1 MGKGSFMTQSNLEA
15 VQSEPKIRKKRKLKK
30 ESKTFM
36 ISSVSVLLFLLLW
49 EIASQNEWINP
60 LFISSPIEIAKAA
73 VGMVQEVSFWENMK
87 VSGYEFIAGFALAIF
102 IGIPIGVFSGWN
114 SYFNAVVN
122 PFISGLYVTPK
133 VALLPVIIIAFG
145 IGPASKIVIVF
156 LMAFFPIVMSAQKAM
171 LTLDQNLIKA
181 ARTFNA
187 SEFQIFKTI
196 ALPSTVPFLLNGI
209 RLGIGQGLIA
219 VVVGELFAST
229 AGIGYQLTSNGQN
242 LQTDR
247 MFVGVLVITITGIIL
262 TSLLG
267 VIERRFSSW
276 KPDHS

>member
-1 MGKGSFMTQSNLEA
+1 MTQSNIQVA
-15 VQSEPKIRKKRKLKK
+15 KSEPNIKKKWKLKK
-30 ESKTFM
+30 ESKTFL
-36 ISSVSVLLFLLLW
+36 ISSISVLLFLLLW

-73 VGMVQEVSFWENMK
+73 VGMVQEASFWENMK

-114 SYFNAVVN
+114 PYFNAVVN

-133 VALLPVIIIAFG
+133 VALLPVIVIAFG

-181 ARTFNA
+181 AKTFNA

-247 MFVGVLVITITGIIL
+247 MFVGVLVITITGLIL
-262 TSLLG
+262 TTLLG
-267 VIERRFSSW
+267 VIEKRFSSW
-276 KPDHS
+276 KPDHR

>member
-1 MGKGSFMTQSNLEA
+1 MAKSTIQLTQSKH
-15 VQSEPKIRKKRKLKK
+15 KIKKAKKIKK
-30 ESKTFM
+30 EKKSFF
-36 ISSVSVLLFLLLW
+36 ISVASVLIFLLLW
-49 EIASQNEWINP
+49 EVASQNEWINP
-60 LFISSPIEIAKAA
+60 LFISSPVEIAQAA
-73 VGMVQEVSFWENMK
+73 VLMVQEVSFWENMK
-87 VSGYEFIAGFALAIF
+87 VSGYEFVSGFVLAIL
-102 IGIPIGVFSGWN
+102 IGIPLGVLSGWN
-114 SYFNAVVN
+114 SNFNAVVN

-267 VIERRFSSW
+267 IIERRFSSW
-276 KPDHS
+276 KPENS

>member
-1 MGKGSFMTQSNLEA
+1 MTKGMIELTQSKH
-15 VQSEPKIRKKRKLKK
+15 KIKKAKKLKK
-30 ESKTFM
+30 EKKSFF
-36 ISSVSVLLFLLLW
+36 ISVASVLLFLLLW
-49 EIASQNEWINP
+49 EAASHNEWINP
-60 LFISSPIEIAKAA
+60 LFISSPIEIAQAA
-73 VGMVQEVSFWENMK
+73 VLMVQEVSFWENMK
-87 VSGYEFIAGFALAIF
+87 VSGYEFVSGFVLAIL
-102 IGIPIGVFSGWN
+102 IGIPIGVLSGWN
-114 SYFNAVVN
+114 SNFNAVVN

-181 ARTFNA
+181 ARTFSA

-267 VIERRFSSW
+267 IIERRFSSW
-276 KPDHS
+276 KPENS

>member
-1 MGKGSFMTQSNLEA
+1 MTQSNLQA
-15 VQSEPKIRKKRKLKK
+15 VQSEPKIKKKWKLKK
-30 ESKTFM
+30 ESKTYM
-36 ISSVSVLLFLLLW
+36 ISSVSVLLFLLFW
-49 EIASQNEWINP
+49 EFASQNEWINP
-60 LFISSPIEIAKAA
+60 LFISSPIEIVKAA
-73 VGMVQEVSFWENMK
+73 VVMVQEVSFWENMK
-87 VSGYEFIAGFALAIF
+87 VSGYEFIAGFSLAIF

-114 SYFNAVVN
+114 PYFNAVVN

-133 VALLPVIIIAFG
+133 VALLPVIVIAFG

-247 MFVGVLVITITGIIL
+247 MFVGVLVITLTGLIL
-262 TSLLG
+262 TTLLG

-276 KPDHS
+276 KPDHR

>member
-1 MGKGSFMTQSNLEA
+1 MTKGTIQLTQSK
-15 VQSEPKIRKKRKLKK
+15 QKIKKAKKIKK
-30 ESKTFM
+30 EKKSFF
-36 ISSVSVLLFLLLW
+36 ISVASVFIFLLLW
-49 EIASQNEWINP
+49 EVASQNEWINP
-60 LFISSPIEIAKAA
+60 LFISSPIEIAQAA
-73 VGMVQEVSFWENMK
+73 VIMVQEASFWENMK
-87 VSGYEFIAGFALAIF
+87 VSGYEFIAGFVLAILF
-102 IGIPIGVFSGWN
+102 GIPIGVLSGWN
-114 SYFNAVVN
+114 SNFNAVVN

-181 ARTFNA
+181 ARTFSA

-267 VIERRFSSW
+267 IIERRFSSW
-276 KPDHS
+276 KPENR

>member
-1 MGKGSFMTQSNLEA
+1 MAKSTIQLTQTKH
-15 VQSEPKIRKKRKLKK
+15 KIKKAKKIKK
-30 ESKTFM
+30 EKKTFF
-36 ISSVSVLLFLLLW
+36 ISVASVLIFLLLW
-49 EIASQNEWINP
+49 EVASQNEWINP
-60 LFISSPIEIAKAA
+60 LFISSPVEIAQAA
-73 VGMVQEVSFWENMK
+73 VLMVQEVSFWENMK
-87 VSGYEFIAGFALAIF
+87 VSGYEFVSGFVLAIL
-102 IGIPIGVFSGWN
+102 IGIPLGVLSGWN
-114 SYFNAVVN
+114 SNFNAVVN

-267 VIERRFSSW
+267 IIERRFSSW
-276 KPDHS
+276 KPENN

>member
-1 MGKGSFMTQSNLEA
+1 MTKGTIQLTQSKH
-15 VQSEPKIRKKRKLKK
+15 KIKKAKKIKK
-30 ESKTFM
+30 EKKSFF
-36 ISSVSVLLFLLLW
+36 ISVASVLIFLLLW
-49 EIASQNEWINP
+49 EVASQNEWINP
-60 LFISSPIEIAKAA
+60 LFISSPIEIAQAA
-73 VGMVQEVSFWENMK
+73 VLMVQEASFWENMK
-87 VSGYEFIAGFALAIF
+87 VSGYEFIAGFVLAIL
-102 IGIPIGVFSGWN
+102 IGIPIGVLSGWN
-114 SYFNAVVN
+114 SNFNAVVN

-181 ARTFNA
+181 ARTFSA
-187 SEFQIFKTI
+187 SELQIFKTI

-267 VIERRFSSW
+267 IIERRFSSW
-276 KPDHS
+276 KPENSF

>member
-1 MGKGSFMTQSNLEA
+1 MTKGTIELTQSKQE
-15 VQSEPKIRKKRKLKK
+15 IKKAKKMKK
-30 ESKTFM
+30 EKKSFF
-36 ISSVSVLLFLLLW
+36 ISVASVLLFLLLW
-49 EIASQNEWINP
+49 ETASQNEWINP
-60 LFISSPIEIAKAA
+60 LFISSPIEIAQAA
-73 VGMVQEVSFWENMK
+73 VLMVQEVSFWENMK
-87 VSGYEFIAGFALAIF
+87 VSGYEFVSGFVLAIL
-102 IGIPIGVFSGWN
+102 IGIPIGVLSGWN
-114 SYFNAVVN
+114 STFNAVVN

-181 ARTFNA
+181 ARTFSA

-267 VIERRFSSW
+267 IIERRFSSW
-276 KPDHS
+276 KPENS

>member
-1 MGKGSFMTQSNLEA
+1 MKGEHYDEGYDRTYTIKAQDKKGEENE
-15 VQSEPKIRKKRKLKK
+15 KRKK
-30 ESKTFM
+30 SFF
-36 ISSVSVLLFLLLW
+36 ISVASVLLFLLLW
-49 EIASQNEWINP
+49 ETASQNEWINP
-60 LFISSPIEIAKAA
+60 LFISSPIEIAQAA
-73 VGMVQEVSFWENMK
+73 VLMVQEVSFWENMK
-87 VSGYEFIAGFALAIF
+87 VSGYEFVSGFVLAIL
-102 IGIPIGVFSGWN
+102 IGIPIGVLSGWN
-114 SYFNAVVN
+114 STFNAVVN

-181 ARTFNA
+181 ARTFSA

-267 VIERRFSSW
+267 IIERRFSSW
-276 KPDHS
+276 KPENS

>member
-1 MGKGSFMTQSNLEA
+1 MTKGTIELTQSKH
-15 VQSEPKIRKKRKLKK
+15 KIKKTKKMKK
-30 ESKTFM
+30 EKKSFF
-36 ISSVSVLLFLLLW
+36 ISVASVLLFLVLW
-49 EIASQNEWINP
+49 EAASQNEWINP
-60 LFISSPIEIAKAA
+60 LFISSPIEIAHAA
-73 VGMVQEVSFWENMK
+73 VLMVQEVSFWENMK
-87 VSGYEFIAGFALAIF
+87 VSGYEFVSGFVLAIL
-102 IGIPIGVFSGWN
+102 IGIPIGVLSGWN
-114 SYFNAVVN
+114 STFNAVVN

-181 ARTFNA
+181 ARTFSA

-267 VIERRFSSW
+267 IIERRFSSW
-276 KPDHS
+276 KPENS

>member
-1 MGKGSFMTQSNLEA
+1 MTKGTIQLTQSKH
-15 VQSEPKIRKKRKLKK
+15 KIKKAKKIKK
-30 ESKTFM
+30 EKKSFF
-36 ISSVSVLLFLLLW
+36 ISVASVLIFLLIW
-49 EIASQNEWINP
+49 EVASQNEWINP
-60 LFISSPIEIAKAA
+60 LFISSPIEIAQAA
-73 VGMVQEVSFWENMK
+73 VLMVQEISFWENMK
-87 VSGYEFIAGFALAIF
+87 VSGYEFIAGFVLAIL
-102 IGIPIGVFSGWN
+102 IGIPIGVLSGWN
-114 SYFNAVVN
+114 SNFNAVVN

-181 ARTFNA
+181 ARTFSA

-267 VIERRFSSW
+267 IIERHFSSW
-276 KPDHS
+276 KPENS

>member
-1 MGKGSFMTQSNLEA
+1 M
-15 VQSEPKIRKKRKLKK
+15 
-30 ESKTFM
+30 
-36 ISSVSVLLFLLLW
+36 
-49 EIASQNEWINP
+49 
-60 LFISSPIEIAKAA
+60 
-73 VGMVQEVSFWENMK
+73 
-87 VSGYEFIAGFALAIF
+87 AGFALAILV
-102 IGIPIGVFSGWN
+102 GIPIGVFSGWN
-114 SYFNAVVN
+114 KYFNAIVN

-133 VALLPVIIIAFG
+133 VALLPVIVIAFG
-145 IGPASKIVIVF
+145 IGPASKLLSYF

-171 LTLDQNLIKA
+171 VTLDQNLIKA

-247 MFVGVLVITITGIIL
+247 MF
-262 TSLLG
+262 LLAY
-267 VIERRFSSW
+267 
-276 KPDHS
+276 

>member
-1 MGKGSFMTQSNLEA
+1 MAKSTIQLTQTKH
-15 VQSEPKIRKKRKLKK
+15 KIKKAKKIKK
-30 ESKTFM
+30 EKKSFF
-36 ISSVSVLLFLLLW
+36 ISVASVLIFLLLW
-49 EIASQNEWINP
+49 EVASQNKWINP
-60 LFISSPIEIAKAA
+60 LFISSPVEIAQAA
-73 VGMVQEVSFWENMK
+73 VLMVQEVSFWENMK
-87 VSGYEFIAGFALAIF
+87 VSGYEFVSGFVLAIL
-102 IGIPIGVFSGWN
+102 IGIPLGVLSGWN
-114 SYFNAVVN
+114 SNFNAVVN

-267 VIERRFSSW
+267 IIERRFSSW
-276 KPDHS
+276 KPENS

>member
-1 MGKGSFMTQSNLEA
+1 MTQSNIQVA
-15 VQSEPKIRKKRKLKK
+15 HSEPKIKRKNKPKK
-30 ESKTFM
+30 EKVTFI
-36 ISSVSVLLFLLLW
+36 ISLISVLLFLLLW
-49 EIASQNEWINP
+49 EVASRKAWINP
-60 LFISSPIEIAKAA
+60 LFVSSPIEIMKAA
-73 VGMVQEVSFWENMK
+73 FLMVQEVSFWENMK
-87 VSGYEFIAGFALAIF
+87 VSGYEFLAGFTLAIC

-114 SYFNAVVN
+114 AYFNAIVN

-133 VALLPVIIIAFG
+133 VALLPVIVIAFG

-181 ARTFNA
+181 ARTFSA
-187 SEFQIFKTI
+187 SEFQVFKTI

-247 MFVGVLVITITGIIL
+247 MFVGVLVITITGLIL

-276 KPDHS
+276 KPDNS

>member
-1 MGKGSFMTQSNLEA
+1 MTKGTIELTQSK
-15 VQSEPKIRKKRKLKK
+15 QKIKKAKK
-30 ESKTFM
+30 MNKEKKSFF
-36 ISSVSVLLFLLLW
+36 ISVASVLLFLLLW
-49 EIASQNEWINP
+49 ETASQNEWINP
-60 LFISSPIEIAKAA
+60 LFISSPVEIAQAA
-73 VGMVQEVSFWENMK
+73 VLMVQEVSFWENMK
-87 VSGYEFIAGFALAIF
+87 VSGYEFVSGFVLAIL
-102 IGIPIGVFSGWN
+102 IGIPIGVLSGWN
-114 SYFNAVVN
+114 STFNAVVN

-181 ARTFNA
+181 ARTFSA

-267 VIERRFSSW
+267 IIERRFSSW
-276 KPDHS
+276 KPENS

>member
-1 MGKGSFMTQSNLEA
+1 MNMTKSATQFAESGIKLNNEK
-15 VQSEPKIRKKRKLKK
+15 KIKKDKK
-30 ESKTFM
+30 PLI
-36 ISSVSVLLFLLLW
+36 ISVISVSMFLLLW
-49 EIASQNEWINP
+49 EIASRNAWINP
-60 LFISSPIEIAKAA
+60 LFISSPIEILQAS
-73 VGMVQEVSFWENMK
+73 VSMVQEASFWDNMK
-87 VSGYEFIAGFALAIF
+87 VSGYEFLAGFALAILV
-102 IGIPIGVFSGWN
+102 GIPIGVFSGWN
-114 SYFNAVVN
+114 KYFNAIVN

-133 VALLPVIIIAFG
+133 VALLPVIVIAFG

-171 LTLDQNLIKA
+171 VTLDQNLIKA

-247 MFVGVLVITITGIIL
+247 MFVGVLIITITGLIL

-267 VIERRFSSW
+267 LIERRFSSW
-276 KPDHS
+276 KPDHH

>member
-1 MGKGSFMTQSNLEA
+1 MTQGNIQFA
-15 VQSEPKIRKKRKLKK
+15 QSESKIKKKKLKK
-30 ESKTFM
+30 QNKSLV
-36 ISSVSVLLFLLLW
+36 ISFVSVLMFLLLW
-49 EIASQNEWINP
+49 EIASQNEWVNP
-60 LFISSPIEIAKAA
+60 LFVSSPIKIAQAA
-73 VGMVQEVSFWENMK
+73 VVMIQEVSFWENMK
-87 VSGYEFIAGFALAIF
+87 VSGYEFVVGFALAIV

-114 SYFNAVVN
+114 TNFNAVVN

-133 VALLPVIIIAFG
+133 VALLPVIVIVFG
-145 IGPASKIVIVF
+145 IGPVSKIVIVF

-187 SEFQIFKTI
+187 NEYQIFKTI

-247 MFVGVLVITITGIIL
+247 MFVGILVITITGLIL
-262 TSLLG
+262 TLLLG
-267 VIERRFSSW
+267 VIEKRFSSW
-276 KPDHS
+276 KPDIGS

>member
-1 MGKGSFMTQSNLEA
+1 MTKGTIELTQSK
-15 VQSEPKIRKKRKLKK
+15 QKIKKAKKMKK
-30 ESKTFM
+30 EKKSFF
-36 ISSVSVLLFLLLW
+36 ISVASVLLFLLLW
-49 EIASQNEWINP
+49 ETASQNEWINP
-60 LFISSPIEIAKAA
+60 LFISSPIEIAQAA
-73 VGMVQEVSFWENMK
+73 VLMVQEVSFWENMK
-87 VSGYEFIAGFALAIF
+87 VSGYEFVSGFVLAIL
-102 IGIPIGVFSGWN
+102 IGIPIGVLSGWN
-114 SYFNAVVN
+114 STFNAVVN

-181 ARTFNA
+181 ARTFSA

-262 TSLLG
+262 TSFLG
-267 VIERRFSSW
+267 IIERRFSSW
-276 KPDHS
+276 KPENS

>member
-1 MGKGSFMTQSNLEA
+1 MTKGTIQLTQSK
-15 VQSEPKIRKKRKLKK
+15 QKIKKAKKIKK
-30 ESKTFM
+30 EKKSFF
-36 ISSVSVLLFLLLW
+36 ISVASVLLFLLLW
-49 EIASQNEWINP
+49 ETASHNEWINP
-60 LFISSPIEIAKAA
+60 LFISSPIEIAQAA
-73 VGMVQEVSFWENMK
+73 VLMVQEVSFWENMK
-87 VSGYEFIAGFALAIF
+87 VSGYEFVSGFVLAIL
-102 IGIPIGVFSGWN
+102 IGIPIGVLSGWN
-114 SYFNAVVN
+114 STFNAVVN

-181 ARTFNA
+181 ARTFSA

-267 VIERRFSSW
+267 IIERRFSSW
-276 KPDHS
+276 KPENS

>member
-1 MGKGSFMTQSNLEA
+1 MTKGTIQLTQSKH
-15 VQSEPKIRKKRKLKK
+15 KIKKAKKLKK
-30 ESKTFM
+30 EKKSFF
-36 ISSVSVLLFLLLW
+36 ISVASVLIFMLLW
-49 EIASQNEWINP
+49 EVASQNEWINP
-60 LFISSPIEIAKAA
+60 LFISSPIEIAQAA
-73 VGMVQEVSFWENMK
+73 VLMVQEISFWENMK
-87 VSGYEFIAGFALAIF
+87 VSGYEFVAGFVLAIL
-102 IGIPIGVFSGWN
+102 IGIPIGVLSGWN
-114 SYFNAVVN
+114 ANFNAVVN

-196 ALPSTVPFLLNGI
+196 ALPSTVPFLLNGV

-267 VIERRFSSW
+267 IIERRFSSW
-276 KPDHS
+276 KPENK

>member
-1 MGKGSFMTQSNLEA
+1 MTKGTIQLTQSK
-15 VQSEPKIRKKRKLKK
+15 QKIKKAKKMKK
-30 ESKTFM
+30 EKKSFF
-36 ISSVSVLLFLLLW
+36 ISVASVLLFLLLW
-49 EIASQNEWINP
+49 ETASQNEWINP
-60 LFISSPIEIAKAA
+60 LFISSPIEIAQAA
-73 VGMVQEVSFWENMK
+73 VLMVQEVSFWENMK
-87 VSGYEFIAGFALAIF
+87 VSGYEFVSGFVLAIF
-102 IGIPIGVFSGWN
+102 IGIPIGVLSGWN
-114 SYFNAVVN
+114 STFNAVVN

-181 ARTFNA
+181 ARTFSA

-267 VIERRFSSW
+267 IIERRFSSW
-276 KPDHS
+276 KPENS

>member
-1 MGKGSFMTQSNLEA
+1 MTKGTIQLTQSKH
-15 VQSEPKIRKKRKLKK
+15 KIKKAKKIKK
-30 ESKTFM
+30 EKKSFF
-36 ISSVSVLLFLLLW
+36 ISVASVLIFLLLW
-49 EIASQNEWINP
+49 EVASQNEWINP
-60 LFISSPIEIAKAA
+60 LFISSPVEIAQAA
-73 VGMVQEVSFWENMK
+73 VLMVQEISFWENMK
-87 VSGYEFIAGFALAIF
+87 VSGYEFVSGFVLAIL
-102 IGIPIGVFSGWN
+102 IGIPLGVLSGWN
-114 SYFNAVVN
+114 SNFNAVVN

-267 VIERRFSSW
+267 IIERRFSSW
-276 KPDHS
+276 KPENS